1 MKLYSTLGE
10 LLIDYR
16 SKNDVSQA
24 DFAANMDVDIRTV
37 QRWEKNI
44 TLLKPDKEADLV
56 EDSFLPY
63 QLIRN
68 LNTSNPIPT
77 FYDFRIRKYSL
88 SEISNDLPD
97 INWIKQR
104 MDVNTVNLN
113 TININEDLPYIA
125 RYIEYQ
131 YDNRNIVSKQVLEQA
146 IILFPE
152 LNLHL
157 TDNLG
162 FYSGHCIVLCINEET
177 YLKLRNKEITNS
189 QIRINDLIDY
199 KTVKKPIFFAYNV
212 TADSNNSVFY
222 ILGAILK
229 FFRDAPI
236 NDYLFFTFTNRYD
249 STDLNERLGLKAI
262 WKEEGIDNMVFS
274 DNTISFFE
282 GTFTEFLKES

>member
-1 MKLYSTLGE
+1 MKLYTTLGE

-16 SKNDVSQA
+16 SINNISQS
-24 DFAANMDVDIRTV
+24 DFAASMDVDIRSV

-44 TLLKPDKEADLV
+44 TLLKPEKEAELV

-68 LNTSNPIPT
+68 LNTTNPIPT

-104 MDVNTVNLN
+104 MDVSTDNLN
-113 TININEDLPYIA
+113 TINIDNDLPYIA

-131 YDNRNIVSKQVLEQA
+131 YDKHNTISKQVIEQA

-162 FYSGHCIVLCINEET
+162 FYSGHSIILCINEET
-177 YLKLRNKEITNS
+177 YLKLRNKEISNN
-189 QIRINDLIDY
+189 QIRVNDLIDY
-199 KTVKKPIFFAYNV
+199 KTAKRPIFFAYNV

-229 FFRDAPI
+229 FFRDTKL
-236 NDYLFFTFTNRYD
+236 NDYLFYTFTNRHD
-249 STDLNERLGLKAI
+249 APDLNEKLGLKSI
-262 WKEEGIDNMVFS
+262 WKEEGKDNIAPN
-274 DNTISFFE
+274 DNTIKFFE